1 MEEQL
6 SNQSQDV
13 QSPEERNQV
22 VQEVS
27 VTHNKSDNLLNS
39 MRRKADEA
47 ERRALEAE
55 RLVKQYAEQ
64 QAAAQSVHQPMT
76 IEESDDI
83 GVDNEDYVQAKH
95 IKTSNKKISTKVSAA
110 EKRLLELEQK
120 LAYFEAKVD
129 TDSIKDFNE
138 VVSDENLK
146 TFAKL
151 YPDDY
156 QTMMS
161 NPNLKSKSKTAY
173 NMIKNYGIMDAN
185 RSVSHALDVE
195 QKLSQNKQKPQAS
208 SNASP
213 QQPQTPLTRLGDY
226 ERRTL
231 TEADRDR
238 IMAEV
243 ERKKASW

>member
-1 MEEQL
+1 MEDQ
-6 SNQSQDV
+6 SNNQQQDTQNTEVKNHVAQEAIPDQSKT
-13 QSPEERNQV
+13 E
-22 VQEVS
+22 
-27 VTHNKSDNLLNS
+27 NLLNT
-39 MRRKADEA
+39 MRRRADES

-55 RLVKQYAEQ
+55 RLVKQYTEQ
-64 QAAAQSVHQPMT
+64 QIAAQPVVHHAP

-129 TDSIKDFNE
+129 TDSLKDFNE

-185 RSVSHALDVE
+185 KSVSQSLDIE
-195 QKLSQNKQKPQAS
+195 QKLSQNKQRPQAS

-231 TEADRDR
+231 TESDRDR